1 MVYIHLMNL
10 IDQNIIQ
17 IFQIALIVVIVFITI
32 NILVAIYRYIKIF
45 PKLGLLKYLKVDSY
59 PEQIN
64 LQSIIKKYSI
74 NKKK

>member
-1 MVYIHLMNL
+1 MNL
-10 IDQNIIQ
+10 SDQNIIQ

>member
-10 IDQNIIQ
+10 TDQNIIQ
-17 IFQIALIVVIVFITI
+17 ILQISLILIGVFIFL
-32 NILVAIYRYIKIF
+32 NIFVAVARYIKVF

-64 LQSIIKKYSI
+64 LQTIIKKYSV